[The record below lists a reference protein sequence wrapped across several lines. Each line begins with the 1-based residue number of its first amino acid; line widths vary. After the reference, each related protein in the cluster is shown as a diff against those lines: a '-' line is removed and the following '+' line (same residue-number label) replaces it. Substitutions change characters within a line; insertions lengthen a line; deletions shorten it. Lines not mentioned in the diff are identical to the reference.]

1 MIKRVLVTIALI
13 VVGLFI
19 SLGYS
24 AILPANHSVNAQTT
38 PKAPASSTQLN
49 AIDRAFINDAAQAGI
64 GNIQLGQLA
73 LQRATDSRVKQF
85 AQAEIEEQT
94 QVKNDLTRIAP
105 PLGVTPPTT
114 PAPRFQAALARL
126 SQLSGE
132 DFDQAYMDEG
142 GINAHLE
149 NAATFQREAAFGENP
164 ALIALVNKG
173 LPIIQRHFSTASTL
187 TNYKF
192 AQVTRR
198 YNSIALLVSVR
209 TYSREIKSNK
219 ER

>member
-1 MIKRVLVTIALI
+1 MIRRVLVTIALI

-19 SLGYS
+19 SLGYT
-24 AILPANHSVNAQTT
+24 AILPVNHSVNAQTT
-38 PKAPASSTQLN
+38 PKAPALSTQLN

-73 LQRATDSRVKQF
+73 LQRATDPRVKQF

-105 PLGVTPPTT
+105 PLGVTLPTT

-132 DFDQAYMDEG
+132 DFNQAYMDEG

-149 NAATFQREAAFGENP
+149 NAATFQREAAFGQNP

-173 LPIIQRHFSTASTL
+173 LPIIQRHFSTASAL

-192 AQVTRR
+192 AQVSRR
-198 YNSIALLVSVR
+198 YNTTPKTSGALFLQNNPISAIAQ
-209 TYSREIKSNK
+209 
-219 ER
+219 